1 MIEKADQQIKDWI
14 NSVVTGTVVVF
25 GLPDQAATETQI
37 ALYLMDI
44 SQGNIAR
51 VNKRPP
57 LQIFLRYLVT
67 VWAPRPEDAHRLL
80 GELIFAALEK
90 PEKEAPEFEV
100 LTEPLPVEAWAVL
113 GVAPQPSFFLRV
125 PLRRERPEPK
135 APLVRAPVVIHP
147 SLMRPLTGVVYGP
160 EKMPIMGARVEFTA
174 LGLVTRTNEQGR
186 FHFTG
191 VPTTVPLKLS
201 VQAKGQRQE
210 VDLPNTSAA
219 RGDEPLEIRLH
230 IPED

>member
-1 MIEKADQQIKDWI
+1 MIEKADQQVKDWI
-14 NSVVTGTVVVF
+14 SSVVTGAEIVL
-25 GLPDQAATETQI
+25 GLPDQTATKPQI
-37 ALYLMDI
+37 ALYLMDL
-44 SQGNIAR
+44 SQGNVAR

-57 LQIFLRYLVT
+57 LQLFLRYLVT
-67 VWAPRPEDAHRLL
+67 VWSPRPEDAHRLL

-100 LTEPLPVEAWAVL
+100 LTEPLPIEAWAVM

-135 APLVRAPVVIHP
+135 APLVRAPVIIQP
-147 SLMRPLTGVVYGP
+147 SPMRPLTGVVYGP
-160 EKMPIMGARVEFTA
+160 EKTPIMGARVEFTA

-191 VPTTVPLKLS
+191 VPATVPLKLS

-210 VDLPNTSAA
+210 VDFSGTPAA
-219 RGDEPLEIRLH
+219 KGDEPLEIRLH

>member
-14 NSVVTGTVVVF
+14 SSVVAGAEVVF
-25 GLPDQAATETQI
+25 GLPDQTATKTQI
-37 ALYLMDI
+37 ALYLMDL
-44 SQGNIAR
+44 SQGNVAR

-57 LQIFLRYLVT
+57 LQLFLRYLVT
-67 VWAPRPEDAHRLL
+67 AWAPRPEDAHRLL

-135 APLVRAPVVIHP
+135 APLVRTPVVIKP
-147 SLMRPLTGVVYGP
+147 SPMLPLTGVVYGP

-174 LGLVTRTNEQGR
+174 LGLVTRTDEQGR
-186 FHFTG
+186 FHFSG
-191 VPTTVPLKLS
+191 VPAGAPIKLTL
-201 VQAKGQRQE
+201 QAKGQRQE
-210 VDLPNTSAA
+210 VDLSDAPAA
-219 RGDEPLEIRLH
+219 RGGEPLEIRLH